1 MRSARLKAMS
11 NLEAVI
17 KEYMLYSAGKE
28 GAMGLV
34 ELFDMFK
41 KVLRDV
47 DKNAFKLVCSQQVYI
62 TTRRLYGTL
71 KIESNALDSNLLRQT
86 RQQKENQIVKF
97 ANDIKAS
104 SSENVEI
111 VQTPIGKSDQCEST
125 IDETP
130 DFNSPD
136 RGA

>member
-1 MRSARLKAMS
+1 MRSARRKAMS
-11 NLEAVI
+11 NLEAVV
-17 KEYMLYSAGKE
+17 KEYELYSTGKE

-47 DKNAFKLVCSQQVYI
+47 DKNAYKLVCSQQVYI
-62 TTRRLYGTL
+62 TARRLYGTL
-71 KIESNALDSNLLRQT
+71 KIESNALDSNLPRQT
-86 RQQKENQIVKF
+86 RQQKENQTVKF
-97 ANDIKAS
+97 ANDI
-104 SSENVEI
+104 VH
-111 VQTPIGKSDQCEST
+111 TPIGKSDQCEST